1 MEGRRLRRPF
11 VFPRGMSDA
20 DDLVA
25 RYLAQLQDELR
36 NVDARVRDRVVG
48 EVASRIAAEREAGAA
63 DVRSLLAEAGDPLD
77 IAADVRERHG
87 VRERSNWREIA
98 AVVLL
103 PFGGVVIPFGGW
115 FVGLYFLWSS
125 PVWTVREKLGATLVL
140 PFGVLL
146 PLLVLGRSPLFAFA
160 LLAPVATGVYLALRL
175 RA

>member
-1 MEGRRLRRPF
+1 MPTA
-11 VFPRGMSDA
+11 A

-25 RYLAQLQDELR
+25 AYLAQLQDELR
-36 NVDARVRDRVVG
+36 NVRAAVRGRVVR
-48 EVASRIAAEREAGAA
+48 EIAVRIADERASGRETREVL
-63 DVRSLLAEAGDPLD
+63 DEMGDPLD

-87 VRERSNWREIA
+87 VVERSSWREVA

-103 PFGGVVIPFGGW
+103 PFGGVVIPVGGW

-125 PVWTVREKLGATLVL
+125 PVWTVREKAGATLVL

-146 PLLVLGRSPLFAFA
+146 PLLLLARSPIYGVA
-160 LLAPVATGVYLALRL
+160 LLAPAATGVYLALRL

>member
-1 MEGRRLRRPF
+1 MRRPF
-11 VFPRGMSDA
+11 VFPRGVSDA

-25 RYLAQLQDELR
+25 RWLAQLQDELR
-36 NVDARVRDRVVG
+36 NVDARVRDRVVRD
-48 EVASRIAAEREAGAA
+48 VARRIAAERETGGA
-63 DVRSLLAEAGDPLD
+63 DVRAILAEAGDPLD

-103 PFGGVVIPFGGW
+103 PFGGVVIPFAGW

-125 PVWTVREKLGATLVL
+125 PVWTVREKAGATARAAVRRAAAAAPARAQPVL
-140 PFGVLL
+140 RVRAARA
-146 PLLVLGRSPLFAFA
+146 GRD
-160 LLAPVATGVYLALRL
+160 GRHLALRL

>member
-1 MEGRRLRRPF
+1 MRRPF
-11 VFPRGMSDA
+11 VFPRGVSDA

-25 RYLAQLQDELR
+25 RWLAQLQDELR
-36 NVDARVRDRVVG
+36 NVDARVRERVVRDLAG
-48 EVASRIAAEREAGAA
+48 RIAAEREAGGDTAA
-63 DVRSLLAEAGDPLD
+63 ILAEAGDPLD

-103 PFGGVVIPFGGW
+103 PFGGVVIPFAGW

-125 PVWTVREKLGATLVL
+125 PVWTVREKAGATLVL

-146 PLLVLGRSPLFAFA
+146 PLLLLARSPIYGVA
-160 LLAPVATGVYLALRL
+160 LLAPAATGVYLALRL

>member
-1 MEGRRLRRPF
+1 
-11 VFPRGMSDA
+11 MSEA

-36 NVDARVRDRVVG
+36 NVDGRVRDRVVG
-48 EVASRIAAEREAGAA
+48 DVARRIAAERETGV
-63 DVRSLLAEAGDPLD
+63 DVRAILEDAGDPLD
-77 IAADVRERHG
+77 VAADVRERHG
-87 VRERSNWREIA
+87 VRERSSWREIA

-115 FVGLYFLWSS
+115 LVGLYFLWSS
-125 PVWTVREKLGATLVL
+125 PVWTVPEKVGATLVL

-146 PLLVLGRSPLFAFA
+146 PLLLLARNPFFGFA
-160 LLAPVATGVYLALRL
+160 LLAPIVTATYLALRL

>member
-1 MEGRRLRRPF
+1 MRRPF

-48 EVASRIAAEREAGAA
+48 DVASRIAAGREAGAG
-63 DVRSLLAEAGDPLD
+63 VRSLLAEAGDPLD

>member
-1 MEGRRLRRPF
+1 MKGRLCRPF
-11 VFPRGMSDA
+11 VFPRGVSDA

-36 NVDARVRDRVVG
+36 NVDARVRDRIVQD
-48 EVASRIAAEREAGAA
+48 VAGRIAAERETGA
-63 DVRSLLAEAGDPLD
+63 DVRAILAEAGDPLD

-98 AVVLL
+98 AIALL
-103 PFGGVVIPFGGW
+103 PFGGVVIPFAGW

-125 PVWTVREKLGATLVL
+125 PVWTVREKAGATLVL

-146 PLLVLGRSPLFAFA
+146 PLLLLARSPFFAFA
-160 LLAPVATGVYLALRL
+160 LLAPVVTGVYLALRL